1 MVAKILRHEPGSVMT
16 PPFGDLIV
24 LLNPASEASNWTA
37 LQRAMRQ
44 RVFFDGSEADRVAGH
59 KFFPPQ
65 QPPIYIA
72 LTSAYAWPVAPI
84 REVDKRNPNP
94 KVIDAIN
101 EINQTNQK
109 TEFRTRVDYDWATH
123 DLFPAF
129 KDDFRPLSDTLIL
142 WASYFESNRPDAKG
156 LENTEGDRCS
166 AVGTWASSCRSILAS
181 LLHGGAAVLRNVPF
195 MNTSSEDT
203 RTIGHFDPVRPPFG
217 IIGVSPTPDPA
228 TIYGTTHEFIINQDP
243 GHDTAYTNAASPYR
257 SECAI
262 VDHWLW
268 DVRQDKDL
276 GGYGTRWDSGYTQ
289 WDDKGVL
296 LPTNPPN
303 RTPIRK
309 RAGRVGHLE
318 AQFRHGLLHGGMMP
332 IVQADDPFWN
342 VRAFDTALKK
352 HDGYVSYPL
361 ICAIN
366 QLVMDDVASPSP
378 P

>member
-1 MVAKILRHEPGSVMT
+1 M
-16 PPFGDLIV
+16 
-24 LLNPASEASNWTA
+24 
-37 LQRAMRQ
+37 
-44 RVFFDGSEADRVAGH
+44 
-59 KFFPPQ
+59 
-65 QPPIYIA
+65 
-72 LTSAYAWPVAPI
+72 
-84 REVDKRNPNP
+84 
-94 KVIDAIN
+94 
-101 EINQTNQK
+101 
-109 TEFRTRVDYDWATH
+109 
-123 DLFPAF
+123 
-129 KDDFRPLSDTLIL
+129 
-142 WASYFESNRPDAKG
+142 
-156 LENTEGDRCS
+156 
-166 AVGTWASSCRSILAS
+166 
-181 LLHGGAAVLRNVPF
+181 LRNVPF